1 MIVHSHVHGCYITE
15 ANTYCLA
22 NINIKLNDIVGANIF
37 NRV

>member
-1 MIVHSHVHGCYITE
+1 MIVHSHAHDCYIIE
-15 ANTYCLA
+15 ANTYYLA